1 MNKFREVDLHSYL
14 EKYNFQNKFLNLKER
29 NVERFENKYKKFGLD
44 RNKYTYDEFLLDKM
58 DSIILLIEH
67 CQPLIDKEF
76 NLISNDTRP
85 FSIDF
90 KVNNLIFDLKRIFF
104 KTNILIDESI
114 YYEDRI
120 KLKEVVLLLCQK
132 YQENIK
138 YHIKKIENI
147 FDELEIGLRYNKEL
161 QEYLEKMRD

>member
-1 MNKFREVDLHSYL
+1 MKKFREVDLHSYL
-14 EKYNFQNKFLNLKER
+14 EKYNFQNMFLNLSER
-29 NVERFENKYKKFGLD
+29 NIERFENKYKKFGLD

-104 KTNILIDESI
+104 KKPTKITKIFRRNKIGKYFRRNSRYYPYFHFFNSCWRILF
-114 YYEDRI
+114 
-120 KLKEVVLLLCQK
+120 
-132 YQENIK
+132 
-138 YHIKKIENI
+138 KK
-147 FDELEIGLRYNKEL
+147 
-161 QEYLEKMRD
+161 